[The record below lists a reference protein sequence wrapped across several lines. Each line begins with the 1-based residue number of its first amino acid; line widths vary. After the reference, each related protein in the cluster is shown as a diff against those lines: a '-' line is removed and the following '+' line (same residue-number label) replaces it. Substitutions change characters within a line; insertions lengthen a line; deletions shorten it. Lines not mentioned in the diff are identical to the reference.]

1 VARLLGAAPVAVK
14 QLCINNLLPE
24 DQKNDS
30 KSTSAYKLSESDPE
44 TKWKPDIEAFMQ
56 ELTAGVG

>member
-1 VARLLGAAPVAVK
+1 VK